1 MKEAYHIPVLLEESL
16 ESLCIKPNGIYVDA
30 TFGGGGHSK
39 KILKKLENKG
49 RLFAFD
55 HDSDA
60 SKNQIQDERLIFISE
75 NFRYLRQ
82 FLEFYDIQKVDGI
95 LADLGISSYQIDTP
109 KRGFSIR
116 FGADLDMRMDLRNSK
131 NAFQVLQEYKEQHLA
146 NLFENYGELTNAKTL
161 AKTLVATRKKNP
173 IKTTFDL
180 KKALQ
185 NFLPKGNENKI
196 LAKIFQAI
204 RIEVNDELGALKEF
218 LRQIPDV
225 LNEHGR
231 LCVISYHS
239 LEDRLVKRF
248 IKYGNFSYQAEKD
261 FYGNTKIPLKQIGK
275 IIKPSFLE
283 LKKNNR
289 ARSAKLRVAK
299 KTLMD

>member
-1 MKEAYHIPVLLEESL
+1 MKKAYHIPVLLEESL

-82 FLEFYDIQKVDGI
+82 FLGFYDIQKVDGI

-248 IKYGNFSYQAEKD
+248 IKYGNFSDQAEKD

>member
-1 MKEAYHIPVLLEESL
+1 MKKAYHIPVLLEESV
-16 ESLCIKPNGIYVDA
+16 ESLCIKSNGIYVDA

-248 IKYGNFSYQAEKD
+248 IKYGNFSDQAEKD

>member
-1 MKEAYHIPVLLEESL
+1 MKKAYHIPVLLEESV

-275 IIKPSFLE
+275 IIRPSFLE